1 MKLERVDAV
10 VGWRLC
16 MGCGMCSKACP
27 NGAITLVDIV
37 DRGIR
42 PIVDED
48 KCRKCST
55 CVQVCPGVSLVHKPF
70 PSGAI
75 PSLKTAW
82 GPVLEVWEGYAVN
95 DEIRYRGSSGGV
107 ATALA
112 LFSLESKKAC
122 GVLHTGVDS
131 ENPLRNIP
139 VFSRDRDSL
148 ISCTGS
154 RYAPATPCERLDL
167 IEQAEGACVFIG
179 KPCDVAA
186 LQKYQAINPKM
197 KTKIGLT
204 ISIFCA
210 GTPTTKGTHK
220 ILQRFGLEPDEVVEF
235 RYRGQGWPGKTTA
248 IVRNDGSRQQYEM
261 TYEES
266 WGDILSKHGQLR
278 CRLCPDS
285 TGEFADIS
293 CGDPWYRQP
302 EPNDPGRSLVLVRT
316 ARGRQF
322 LKEAIQADYVSLE
335 QAKPDIL
342 PRSQV
347 SLLNRRRHLC
357 GRMLAMCTMRIPMP
371 RFKGF
376 SLFSNWRDL
385 SVIGKTRSLMGTF
398 KRIILRKLYKPFTS
412 FQK

>member
-1 MKLERVDAV
+1 
-10 VGWRLC
+10 
-16 MGCGMCSKACP
+16 MCSLACP
-27 NGAITLVDIV
+27 NGAITLVDIM
-37 DRGIR
+37 DKGIR
-42 PIVDED
+42 PIVDEG
-48 KCRKCST
+48 KCRKCSA
-55 CVQVCPGVSLVHKPF
+55 CVQVCPGVGLVHKPF
-70 PSGAI
+70 PSAVI

-82 GPVLEVWEGYAVN
+82 GPVLEVWEGYAVD
-95 DEIRYRGSSGGV
+95 DEIRYKGSSGGV

-154 RYAPATPCERLDL
+154 RYAPAAPCAGFDL

-210 GTPTTKGTHK
+210 GTPTTEGTHK
-220 ILQRFGLEPDEVVEF
+220 ILQQFGLKPDEVAEF
-235 RYRGQGWPGKTTA
+235 RYRGCGWPGKMTA
-248 IVRNDGSRQQYEM
+248 VVRDGSSGQYEM
-261 TYEES
+261 AYEES

-293 CGDPWYRQP
+293 CGDPWYRQI
-302 EPNDPGRSLVLVRT
+302 EPDDPGRSLVLVRT
-316 ARGRQF
+316 ERGRQF
-322 LKEAIQADYVSLE
+322 LKEAIQAGYAAFE
-335 QAKPDIL
+335 RAEPDIL
-342 PRSQV
+342 PRSQI
-347 SLLNRRRHLC
+347 SILSRRRHLW
-357 GRMLAMCTMRIPMP
+357 GRLLSMRVMLVPTPCFR
-371 RFKGF
+371 GF
-376 SLFSNWRDL
+376 SLVANWHNLPVLKRL
-385 SVIGKTRSLMGTF
+385 RGIGGTLW
-398 KRIILRKLYKPFTS
+398 RIISRKWTKQDKS
-412 FQK
+412 IIQKLSYMEQSI